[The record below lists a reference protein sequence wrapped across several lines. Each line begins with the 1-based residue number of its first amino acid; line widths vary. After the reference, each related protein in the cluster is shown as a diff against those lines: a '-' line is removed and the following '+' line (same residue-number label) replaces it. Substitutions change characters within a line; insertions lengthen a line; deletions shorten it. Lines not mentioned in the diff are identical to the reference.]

1 MLKKFLAILLTF
13 IFATNFLSVSAKTA
27 EEKAA
32 EKQANKEFK
41 LQQKREKELAKI
53 ARRTNILK
61 VEQWAEGGDVQ
72 AQMILSYAYSTGQR
86 VDRNKKIAAQ
96 WQDKVA
102 ANNEDLVK
110 NFIPLEYLYTKV
122 KLPRLYGLAAC
133 RSQIGQYVP
142 QNFDDAL
149 RWAELGAS
157 EFDTLSFAILGSA
170 YYTGRGV
177 RQDYKKALEFLK
189 KAGDE
194 PIALALLSDAYAKGN
209 GVDKDLEKSK
219 FYADYSKSVVQPKID
234 KQREKN
240 QKRLDKQLEKEKK
253 KEAQLEKQKH
263 KPTTEEKP
271 ADDIKPSTE
280 EKPADDNK
288 PSTEEKPADDI
299 KPSTEEKPTDDIKP
313 STEQKP
319 ADDNKPSTEEK
330 PTDDNKSSTEQKPT
344 DENKPTTEEK
354 PIDANKPSTEEK
366 PIDDIKPSTEEKPID
381 DNKPTDQNI
390 IYIDKPFADKK
401 TSDNKSEAK

>member
-61 VEQWAEGGDVQ
+61 VEDWANKGDVQ

-86 VDRNKKIAAQ
+86 VDRNKKLAAQ

-102 ANNEDLVK
+102 AGNEDLVK

-194 PIALALLSDAYAKGN
+194 QIALALLSDAYAKGN

-240 QKRLDKQLEKEKK
+240 QKKLDKQLEKEKK
-253 KEAQLEKQKH
+253 KEAQLEKEKQKQKEKKEKAAN
-263 KPTTEEKP
+263 KPTTEQKP
-271 ADDIKPSTE
+271 I
-280 EKPADDNK
+280 DDNK
-288 PSTEEKPADDI
+288 PSTEEKPIDENKPTTEEKPIDENIFTEEKPIDDI
-299 KPSTEEKPTDDIKP
+299 KPT
-313 STEQKP
+313 TEQKP
-319 ADDNKPSTEEK
+319 ADDIKPTTEEK
-330 PTDDNKSSTEQKPT
+330 PIDDNKSSTEQKPT
-344 DENKPTTEEK
+344 DENKPTTEQK
-354 PIDANKPSTEEK
+354 PA
-366 PIDDIKPSTEEKPID
+366 D
-381 DNKPTDQNI
+381 DNKPTTEQKPADDNKSSTEQNI

>member
-102 ANNEDLVK
+102 AGNEDLVK

-194 PIALALLSDAYAKGN
+194 QIALALLSDAYAKGN

-240 QKRLDKQLEKEKK
+240 QKKLDKQLEKEKK
-253 KEAQLEKQKH
+253 KEAQLEKEKQKQKEKKEKAANKPTTEQKPTDDNKPTTEQKPADDI

-271 ADDIKPSTE
+271 VDA
-280 EKPADDNK
+280 
-288 PSTEEKPADDI
+288 
-299 KPSTEEKPTDDIKP
+299 
-313 STEQKP
+313 
-319 ADDNKPSTEEK
+319 
-330 PTDDNKSSTEQKPT
+330 
-344 DENKPTTEEK
+344 NKPTTEEK
-354 PIDANKPSTEEK
+354 PVDDNKPSTE
-366 PIDDIKPSTEEKPID
+366 
-381 DNKPTDQNI
+381 
-390 IYIDKPFADKK
+390 
-401 TSDNKSEAK
+401 